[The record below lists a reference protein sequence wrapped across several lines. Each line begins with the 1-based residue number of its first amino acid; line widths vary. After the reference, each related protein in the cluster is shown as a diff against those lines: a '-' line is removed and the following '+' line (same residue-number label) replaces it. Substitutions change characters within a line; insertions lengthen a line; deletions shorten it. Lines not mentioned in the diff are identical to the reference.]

1 MLARASWIAA
11 ALLAVTGGAAKADA
25 GDAEFDDTFGKR
37 RATEPATVPPAA
49 IPASVTMPAVMATP
63 GSAAAPDGVAKPVVV
78 KPVLVP
84 AQPPPEQ
91 GAAPQVG
98 SPPASEPVHNTLAG
112 PTGGIHVVD
121 AASGKAPSARLSLA
135 LDLFRRRDF
144 LVDGALHR
152 HGGARLN
159 VSVTPIEHLELAIN
173 TEARGDQNSGT
184 IPELTQTIGD
194 TQLYAKGYLRPLPWF
209 AVGGDLELAMLNTL
223 GGLGF
228 QTNAGSVGL
237 RGNGTFDLRKLDR
250 PRKLIIRTGIGYFF
264 DNSARLVR
272 KLERYRYAALPD
284 AAAPDSEYRHLV
296 TATERFGYG
305 INRLDHLGLEVGL
318 EVPLAPKPG
327 LRVHPIVEWRV
338 ALPINR
344 QGYDCVVTRA
354 AGDTDGCLA
363 SGGFAARSSTLT
375 LGARISPYID
385 GLSVMAG
392 IDIATSGARTL
403 VRDAAPNAPY
413 TLLLQAAYAFERTP
427 PAPPQIVVER
437 VEVPVDMRRGHLLG
451 MVIDDTT
458 GAPVEHAFVDF
469 EGHNLTTQATNA
481 SGRFTSYGLQP
492 GRYLVRVTHPDY
504 EDAVCAGELRD
515 DFNDADVRCPL
526 VPRIREQR
534 LEGSVL
540 AENALPVAAA
550 SVVLDGPVQRTLTT
564 DPSGVLHAED
574 LPIGN
579 YQVRVAAPG
588 FAPYAGGLSVGH
600 GPARL
605 QITLSP
611 ADSQPQAT
619 LSHGRIRLKHS
630 IQFDPGTAR
639 LTPRSEALVSEVADL
654 LARHAEVRRLEVRGH
669 TDDSGDEAKN
679 QALSEARAQ
688 AVVDLLVSLGVDRGR
703 LSAQGLGAS
712 EPLAPNITPANRAK
726 NRRVELAV
734 APSE

>member
-11 ALLAVTGGAAKADA
+11 ALLAMTGGAAKADA

-37 RATEPATVPPAA
+37 RPAEPANV
-49 IPASVTMPAVMATP
+49 S
-63 GSAAAPDGVAKPVVV
+63 KPVVV
-78 KPVLVP
+78 QPARAP
-84 AQPPPEQ
+84 AQPPPEP
-91 GAAPQVG
+91 GTPSRVDSA
-98 SPPASEPVHNTLAG
+98 PASEPVHNTVAG

-121 AASGKAPSARLSLA
+121 AGSGKPLSARLSLA
-135 LDLFRRRDF
+135 LNLFRRRDF

-173 TEARGDQNSGT
+173 TEAKGDQNSGT

-194 TQLYAKGYLRPLPWF
+194 TQLYAKGYLRPLPWL
-209 AVGGDLELAMLNTL
+209 AIGGDLELAMLNTL

-228 QTNAGSVGL
+228 QTNAASVGM
-237 RGNGTFDLRKLDR
+237 RGNGTFDLRRLDK
-250 PRKLIIRTGIGYFF
+250 PRKLIVRTGLGYFF

-305 INRLDHLGLEVGL
+305 INRLDHLGLDVGL
-318 EVPLAPKPG
+318 EVPLAPTPG

-354 AGDTDGCLA
+354 AADTDGCLA

-375 LGARISPYID
+375 LGARVSPYID
-385 GLSVMAG
+385 GLSLMAG
-392 IDIATSGARTL
+392 LDIATSGARTL

-413 TLLLQAAYAFERTP
+413 TILLQAAYAFERTP
-427 PAPPQIVVER
+427 PVPPQIVVER

-526 VPRIREQR
+526 VPRLREQR
-534 LEGSVL
+534 LEGAIV
-540 AENALPVAAA
+540 AENALPVAGAT
-550 SVVLDGPVQRTLTT
+550 VVLDGPVQRTLSS
-564 DPSGVLHAED
+564 DASGALRAEA

-579 YQVRVAAPG
+579 YQVQVSAPG
-588 FAPYAGGLSVGH
+588 FLPYAGGLSVGH

-605 QITLSP
+605 QITLS
-611 ADSQPQAT
+611 ASGSEPQVS
-619 LSHGRIRLKHS
+619 LSRGRIRLKRS
-630 IQFDPGTAR
+630 IQFDPGTAH
-639 LTPRSEALVSEVADL
+639 LTTRSEALVSEVADL
-654 LARHAEVRRLEVRGH
+654 LARHAEVRRVEVRGH

-679 QALSEARAQ
+679 LALSEARAQ
-688 AVVDLLVSLGVDRGR
+688 AVVDMLVSLGVARTR
-703 LSAQGLGAS
+703 LEAKGFGAS
-712 EPLAPNITPANRAK
+712 EPVAPNITPANRAQ
-726 NRRVELAV
+726 NRRVELAIV
-734 APSE
+734 PAE